1 MPQGYAGALDAS
13 GLKFALVVSRFNE
26 LFTDKL
32 LAGAIDCLNRH
43 GADPDDL
50 DVIVV
55 PGSFEV
61 PLAAKTAAE
70 TGRYHA
76 VVCIAAV
83 IRGATPH
90 FDLVAGE
97 VAKGVAQVGLSTGV
111 PTTFGVLTTDTLE
124 QAIERSGTKAG
135 NKGWD
140 AAQAAIEM
148 VNLLRVLRGDAQTE
162 PATAPAP
169 KARRS
174 GRARRRA

>member
-1 MPQGYAGALDAS
+1 MPPVYEGALDAR
-13 GLKFALVVSRFNE
+13 GLKVAIVVARFNE

-32 LAGAIDCLNRH
+32 LGGAIDCLQRH
-43 GADPDDL
+43 GARPDDL
-50 DVIVV
+50 DVVRV

-61 PLAAKTAAE
+61 PLAAKVAAE
-70 TGRYHA
+70 SGRYDA

-97 VAKGVAQVGLSTGV
+97 ITKGVAHVALATGV
-111 PTTFGVLTTDTLE
+111 PVTFGVLTTDTLE
-124 QAIERSGTKAG
+124 QAVERSGTKAG

-148 VNLLRVLRGDAQTE
+148 VQVLRAMRGSGG
-162 PATAPAP
+162 PARTAVRGA
-169 KARRS
+169 AS
-174 GRARRRA
+174 RRRA